1 MMSISPDPVRVG
13 VKAND
18 SEDPLITVV
27 NHITLDGV
35 MQSPM
40 PEEGFEHAGWAEPYA
55 DDVLGE
61 YMGRRMAA
69 AGPGAMLFGRRTF
82 EHMEAGWRNA
92 PRDSQFTRPMNEGRK
107 YVASRTLTEDPDW
120 NNSVLLRGDV
130 VDAVQEIDE
139 DVVILGSGS
148 ICRALFAADLIDT
161 WVLTIN
167 PIVLG
172 SGLRLFPDGGAFGK
186 LELMESVPTTTG
198 VLIARY
204 ERSK

>member
-1 MMSISPDPVRVG
+1 M
-13 VKAND
+13 
-18 SEDPLITVV
+18 ITVV

-35 MQSPM
+35 MQSPA
-40 PEEGFEHAGWAEPYA
+40 PEEGFEHAGWAQPYA

-69 AGPGAMLFGRRTF
+69 SNGAMLFGRRTF
-82 EHMEAGWRNA
+82 EHMEAGWRDA
-92 PRDSQFTRPMNEGRK
+92 PRDSQFTGPMNEGRK

-130 VDAVQEIDE
+130 VDAVQAIEE

-148 ICRALFAADLIDT
+148 ICQALFAADLIDG
-161 WVLTIN
+161 WLLTIN
-167 PIVLG
+167 PLVLG
-172 SGLRLFPDGGAFGK
+172 SGLRLFPDGAAFGK
-186 LELMESVPTTTG
+186 LKLVESVPTTTG